1 MQGPASVGGVVASP
15 GRSVGPTRDARH
27 DTSGVVALQRSAGNR
42 AVAERLGAIALG
54 PAGAIPTL
62 TQAVWL
68 NAALQRD
75 PVTATPTD
83 AVRREFVEDLARF
96 FDTAATFYGAKGQAQ
111 EAAPALGLPVPPA
124 EATLR
129 EIGNV
134 LPRWKTA
141 YDNGKQIIDSSLGDA
156 GLMNRL
162 RGSYEGALQAL
173 HRLGRNAPRVNV
185 VLVAAPGRDD
195 DQFIAN
201 AAAYARTYFGRPAIA
216 GDTVVVVEGIDTLE
230 RMLSTIESAQPERMV
245 RRVDIFAHGT
255 IEPSNQLKLAG
266 RWHTAAQLE
275 AALAARRLTS
285 EYLQSATRFD
295 AGSTLEFHGCRL
307 GAGGGEEF
315 LRAAGRAVGGDRG
328 QEAVGYIQRWFPRRC
343 QVNWRGR
350 NVTDTA
356 ADVYGDRAL
365 PIRAGRGSE
374 RQRTLNRDRFIAD
387 FERHAVHLFDE
398 VVAGSAELRS
408 FATPQEVAA
417 GQFARARKIEI
428 MRAMYDAN
436 GAWLL
441 GFLHPAHQVPD
452 LDPTRAVGRNDYTF
466 TREHAAWNDRTLRL
480 PVGR

>member
-1 MQGPASVGGVVASP
+1 M
-15 GRSVGPTRDARH
+15 
-27 DTSGVVALQRSAGNR
+27 ALQRSAGNR
-42 AVAERLGAIALG
+42 AVAERLGAIA
-54 PAGAIPTL
+54 PAPVGAIPSL
-62 TQAVWL
+62 TRAVSL
-68 NAALQRD
+68 HAALQRD
-75 PVTATPTD
+75 TVTTTPPTD
-83 AVRREFVEDLARF
+83 PVRREFVEDLIRF
-96 FDTAATFYGAKGQAQ
+96 FDAATRFYAAKGQAQ
-111 EAAPALGLPVPPA
+111 EAAPALGLPAPPA

-141 YDNGKQIIDSSLGDA
+141 YDNGKQIIDSSLQGDA
-156 GLMNRL
+156 ALGNRL

-201 AAAYARTYFGRPAIA
+201 AAAYARTYFGRPATA

-245 RRVDIFAHGT
+245 RRVDVFAHGT

-295 AGSTLEFHGCRL
+295 SGSTLEFHGCRL

-328 QEAVGYIQRWFPRRC
+328 QQAVGYTQRWFPRRY
-343 QVNWRGR
+343 QVNWRGT
-350 NVTDTA
+350 NVADTA

-417 GQFARARKIEI
+417 GQFARARKVEI

-441 GFLHPAHQVPD
+441 GFLHPAHRVPD
-452 LDPTRAVGRNDYTF
+452 LDPTQAVGRDDYTF
-466 TREHAAWNDRTLRL
+466 TREQAAWNDRTLRL
-480 PVGR
+480 PIGP